1 MSLPPCIFLPHF
13 FKNKVPIGAWVYF
26 RGFYVVPLVYISV
39 FVTTPCCLDDC
50 SFVVKSEVKK
60 VDSCRSILLSQ
71 DCFGYFGSFVF
82 PYELWNFCPN
92 SVKNAIFHLIGSY
105 WICRL
110 HLVVLSFSQYW
121 FFLPWNMEY
130 LSMCLCHH
138 WFLPLVSYNFLCT
151 LLLSP

>member
-1 MSLPPCIFLPHF
+1 MFSSKSFIVSGLTFRSLIHFEFIFVYSVRKYSNFILLHVAVQFSQDHLLKRMSLPPCIFLPHF

-82 PYELWNFCPN
+82 PYEL
-92 SVKNAIFHLIGSY
+92 
-105 WICRL
+105 
-110 HLVVLSFSQYW
+110 
-121 FFLPWNMEY
+121 
-130 LSMCLCHH
+130 
-138 WFLPLVSYNFLCT
+138 
-151 LLLSP
+151 